1 MCIRDRYTTDRAD
14 DVSPSKNNVDKAISV
29 TPKKKP
35 VEKKTPTKDR
45 KERRETKEVK
55 QEEEFVEGKE
65 DKSLL
70 SFIPSNL
77 RMFADDII
85 RTQFGL
91 EKEGLTEKDLSERQ
105 LDDLRQTV
113 INSIER
119 TGIED
124 NILDGI
130 IDYEDY
136 NTQLGN
142 AYTGGVSK
150 FFNPAFHNKTTFGKM
165 NYDIDDQG
173 NVILTDS
180 FDFADAAAKQ
190 DSSLPTKIARI
201 AQAYSNSGSFGGGI
215 YNALREA
222 SGNFG
227 SPEGTGGQSTIN
239 LGNFLSQDQLAG
251 IMASQAAKDIT

>member
-1 MCIRDRYTTDRAD
+1 MCIRD
-14 DVSPSKNNVDKAISV
+14 S
-29 TPKKKP
+29 
-35 VEKKTPTKDR
+35 
-45 KERRETKEVK
+45 
-55 QEEEFVEGKE
+55 
-65 DKSLL
+65 
-70 SFIPSNL
+70 
-77 RMFADDII
+77 
-85 RTQFGL
+85 
-91 EKEGLTEKDLSERQ
+91 
-105 LDDLRQTV
+105 
-113 INSIER
+113 
-119 TGIED
+119 
-124 NILDGI
+124 
-130 IDYEDY
+130 
-136 NTQLGN
+136 

>member
-1 MCIRDRYTTDRAD
+1 MHIW
-14 DVSPSKNNVDKAISV
+14 S
-29 TPKKKP
+29 
-35 VEKKTPTKDR
+35 
-45 KERRETKEVK
+45 ERRETKEVK